1 MSSVEC
7 LDLISQPTPGQQ
19 HLKRVHMCLG
29 CVHILRFMDGVLPQ
43 ILQRMRGLQL
53 LEMELN
59 KAGGDWYDLIPDAPS
74 GYDFDDDEWASQYA
88 RHFLLV
94 VKNELT
100 HIKTVTLDHCGKE
113 HAPRWMKRQLQ
124 KRNAAWVPP
133 APAYMNFRRTTSNAA
148 VFDLDV
154 NGANARRAEDFKPGQ
169 DETSMSYMEKKFGVF

>member
-1 MSSVEC
+1 MSSVQC
-7 LDLISQPTPGQQ
+7 LDLISQTTSGQQ
-19 HLKRVHMCLG
+19 HLKHVHMCLG
-29 CVHILRFMDGVLPQ
+29 CIHVLRFMDGVLPQ
-43 ILQRMRGLQL
+43 TLQRMRGLQS

-59 KAGGDWYDLIPDAPS
+59 KARGDWYDLIPD
-74 GYDFDDDEWASQYA
+74 A

-100 HIKTVTLDHCGKE
+100 HIKTITLDHCGKE

-124 KRNAAWVPP
+124 RRNAAWVPP

-154 NGANARRAEDFKPGQ
+154 NKANAQRVEDFKPGQ
-169 DETSMSYMEKKFGVF
+169 DETSMSYMWRRNSGYFD